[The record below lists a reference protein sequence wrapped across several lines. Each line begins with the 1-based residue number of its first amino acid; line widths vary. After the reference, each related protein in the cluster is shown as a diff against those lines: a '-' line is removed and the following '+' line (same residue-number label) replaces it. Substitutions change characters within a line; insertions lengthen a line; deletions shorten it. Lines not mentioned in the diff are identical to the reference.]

1 MLVLSRRSNESIV
14 IGAPGGVDR
23 LAKLTVIGVRGG
35 TVKLAIEVDGDVAV
49 HRLEVWERI
58 REGRE
63 LRRLARGQMTNA
75 AS

>member
-1 MLVLSRRSNESIV
+1 MVIVSRRSNESIV
-14 IGAPGGVDR
+14 IGGAGGVES

-35 TVKLAIEVDGDVAV
+35 TVKLAIEVAGEVAV

-75 AS
+75 AP